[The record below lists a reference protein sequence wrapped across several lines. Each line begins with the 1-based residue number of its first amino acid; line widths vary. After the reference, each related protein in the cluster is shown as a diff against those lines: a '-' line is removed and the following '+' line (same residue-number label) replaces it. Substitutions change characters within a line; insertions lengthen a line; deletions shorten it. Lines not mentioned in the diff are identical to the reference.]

1 MTDPKPAP
9 GPTATPG
16 WTAVGITSIG
26 EYAAQGTMLL
36 PVHSESIGRVVVREV
51 GQPGRTKLLAA
62 GIRADGTGDEA
73 LMPGDLVSSLGG
85 IDATVEY
92 RKATWRDVIQYKP
105 AVRLQIVVAF
115 LTLAGTI
122 MSAVTSFVGT
132 RSATTPAFTAD
143 AAPAALALAT
153 AMAIWKLWNDVNG
166 DLK

>member
-9 GPTATPG
+9 APTPG
-16 WTAVGITSIG
+16 WKSVGITSIG

-36 PVHSESIGRVVVREV
+36 PVRSESLSRVVVREL
-51 GQPGRTKLLAA
+51 GQPNRTKLLAA

-73 LMPGDLVSSLGG
+73 LMPGELVSSLGG
-85 IDATVEY
+85 INGVVEY
-92 RKATWRDVIQYKP
+92 RKATWRDVLRYKP
-105 AVRLQIVVAF
+105 AVRIQILIAF

-132 RSATTPAFTAD
+132 RSASTPTFAAD

-153 AMAIWKLWNDVNG
+153 VMASWKLWNDVNG